1 MKTPDCQPACDGGF
15 ASSALLGRKLVRK
28 MAQFVCKHCGIE
40 FTKRADIKPQFCS
53 RDCAAKGWD
62 HSCALA
68 AMHQKLRETNPNY
81 GNAKRPRICKT
92 CGNSFVQKFHHNPS
106 YCSNKCLPQAAGFKE
121 KKWETKRLAAYNES
135 PKTKPLS
142 ETRHNVRRWHLRSPM
157 NVVYHPINLNRFVT
171 MNPALF
177 EPDDVKPIYKDGRSR
192 AVCSLKNLRPSDR
205 KKKQTATWKGWTW
218 VSIFERRFND
228 GRDLLERPNTDL
240 SHTPPKAQ

>member
-1 MKTPDCQPACDGGF
+1 MNVEATTKEP
-15 ASSALLGRKLVRK
+15 SSVERKEHSLLCSIALVRESKSK
-28 MAQFVCKHCGIE
+28 MAQFVCKHCGVE
-40 FTKRADIKPQFCS
+40 FARHADTKPQFCS

-62 HSCALA
+62 HSVAVA
-68 AMHQKLRETNPNY
+68 AMHLKLREINPNY

-92 CGNSFVQKFHHNPS
+92 CGNSFVQKFRNNPS

-142 ETRHNVRRWHLRSPM
+142 ETRHNARRWHLRSPM
-157 NVVYHPINLNRFVT
+157 NVEYHPINLNRFVT

-177 EPDDVKPIYKDGRSR
+177 EPDDVKPVYKDGRSR
-192 AVCSLKNLRPSDR
+192 AVCSLKNLRPSAG

-228 GRDLLERPNTDL
+228 GRDILERTN
-240 SHTPPKAQ
+240 S